1 MYFGWVVI
9 SAVTLI
15 KNQKTQLINICIIY
29 IYIYIYESSN
39 YSNDSQ
45 Y

>member
-15 KNQKTQLINICIIY
+15 KNQETQNPKLRKLKKEKQII
-29 IYIYIYESSN
+29 SL
-39 YSNDSQ
+39 
-45 Y
+45 

>member
-15 KNQKTQLINICIIY
+15 KNQKTQNPKLRN
-29 IYIYIYESSN
+29 SKN
-39 YSNDSQ
+39 KNK
-45 Y
+45 

>member
-15 KNQKTQLINICIIY
+15 KNQKTQKIKTNNIII
-29 IYIYIYESSN
+29 I
-39 YSNDSQ
+39 
-45 Y
+45 

>member
-9 SAVTLI
+9 SVVTLI
-15 KNQKTQLINICIIY
+15 KKQKTQLINICI

>member
-15 KNQKTQLINICIIY
+15 KKQKTQNPKLRN
-29 IYIYIYESSN
+29 SKN
-39 YSNDSQ
+39 KNK
-45 Y
+45 